1 LGRRPGKR
9 LTDHQFG
16 FSVTVARSDVEKVN
30 AGVGGLMRRDN
41 RFLARGRAPNLP
53 GAAATESKATN
64 LTQPFEKSFFHR
76 IALRFARWEHLL
88 AF

>member
-1 LGRRPGKR
+1 
-9 LTDHQFG
+9 
-16 FSVTVARSDVEKVN
+16 
-30 AGVGGLMRRDN
+30 MRRDN